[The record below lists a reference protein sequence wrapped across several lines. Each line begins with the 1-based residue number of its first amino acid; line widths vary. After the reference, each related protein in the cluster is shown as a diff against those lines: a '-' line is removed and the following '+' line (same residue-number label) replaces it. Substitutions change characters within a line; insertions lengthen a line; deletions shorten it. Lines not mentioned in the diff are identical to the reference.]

1 MNKLNVAGIVEES
14 IVDGP
19 GIRLTVFV
27 QGCTHNCK
35 GCHNP
40 ETHSFEGGEMVD
52 IQKVANM
59 IDNNPLLDGL
69 TISGGEPFQQA
80 EGCAKLAKYAK
91 EKDLNVITY
100 TGYTFEE
107 LLAGMDTNKGWRD
120 LIEASDV
127 IVDGKFEQSLR
138 SVELRFR
145 GSSNQ
150 RIISVKDSFEENT
163 VVTISY

>member
-40 ETHSFEGGEMVD
+40 ETHSFEAGETVD
-52 IQKVANM
+52 IQKIASM
-59 IDNNPLLDGL
+59 IDKNPLLDGL

-80 EGCAKLAKYAK
+80 EGCAKLAKYSK
-91 EKDLNVITY
+91 EKELDVITY